1 MGSNRSIKVDVRVIA
16 ATNRDLIE
24 AIQEGRFRSNLFYR
38 LNVFPVH
45 VPPLRDRRSD
55 IHLLVKFFVSR
66 LSMRFGKKIDI
77 VSQPTMDRLMSY
89 AWPGNIRELENVIE
103 RAFVLSQGPVLE
115 LDYELESAPAISVS
129 QDTAGT
135 LAAEVL
141 SLDGSPSH
149 LPSLKEVERNHI
161 LAALKLTSGVIE
173 GPKGAA
179 KILNLHPNTLRH
191 RMEKFG
197 IKRSDHHP
205 S

>member
-1 MGSNRSIKVDVRVIA
+1 M
-16 ATNRDLIE
+16 
-24 AIQEGRFRSNLFYR
+24 QEGRFRSDLFYR
-38 LNVFPVH
+38 LNVFPVQ

-55 IHLLVKFFVSR
+55 IHLLVKFFLGRFSKK
-66 LSMRFGKKIDI
+66 FGKKVDV
-77 VSQPTMDRLMSY
+77 VSQPTMDRLVSY

-103 RAFVLSQGPVLE
+103 RAFVLSQGPVLD
-115 LDYELESAPAISVS
+115 LDYELESVSASRVS
-129 QDTAGT
+129 QGATET
-135 LAAEVL
+135 FAAEDPPV
-141 SLDGSPSH
+141 DGPPSR
-149 LPSLKEVERNHI
+149 LPTLKDVERNHI